1 MILQKLR
8 IENFKRLHDVE
19 IVFPSIGIIGV
30 VGANGAGKSTL
41 FEAILW
47 ALFRPNAVGID
58 NRDVVPRRSVG
69 ATTKV
74 ELTLETDD
82 TVYTISRSLR
92 ITAGGSQRV
101 EASVFKGD
109 DAEPLVTGAN
119 QVSDFVRG
127 TLLRMSSQSFTTT
140 FFTRQK
146 ELAFFGE
153 MGDTERRREMQRLL
167 DMDAIE
173 RAQAKLREERNRER
187 AALTA
192 RTAQLGEENA
202 ARDLDAE
209 LAAAQQA
216 EADVDAR
223 VARLTNEHAR
233 LSAEYDRLATRMES
247 LRATQRQSETLQAE
261 RRAAETAQMAAQA
274 THDDATRRIALLHD
288 RRRRAAE
295 IAPVLAS
302 LPTVE
307 VALRDADAG
316 AAHAQ
321 RVAEGTRDVR
331 EAENAVA
338 QLYAATDA
346 MIADLDALRDLLFDW
361 ETLDDEPPGL
371 TRARALAGQLAAAAP
386 MTVERVKER
395 DALRALMRR
404 ADDATR
410 AAEDARGRTGKRAEL
425 HARLAVIVAGHDPA
439 ARVDQLEREERALTE
454 DVARLET
461 ELTAL
466 RAEHGR
472 YATLM
477 KRWEGTDPDAECP
490 TCGRPF
496 TDADSD
502 IMFASLRRS
511 MESCAVAGKEV
522 GARLDAVRGEGRSV
536 SGALQQERERLR
548 QAQTIAAQRDRAVI
562 EERDATDRATQVQA
576 ALAEALA
583 AAHRRHAP
591 AEKDIAHLESEIAL
605 LERAANAVGPASRL
619 VTQME
624 HGEDRLAALRDALY
638 ALGVATYDGAH
649 HEHLRQERARL
660 IALQSEA
667 ARIDEELRALPA
679 EEERRETAARW
690 IATAAD
696 TVTRVT
702 TELAALAFDPESLV
716 SAEQEA
722 SAAADAANMVQG
734 ELTATMI
741 AAANARNVVERVVA
755 EQTRLAVLK
764 ASVDRLAASVAQF
777 NLMDE
782 GFTDFSVALAA
793 RIQPRLGEYA
803 SDLIERMSNGRYNRL
818 TFDTNY
824 APALYDGDL
833 EKFPVDK
840 FSGGERDIA
849 ALAARIAL
857 SQLLAARGG
866 HAIGFMVLD
875 EVFGS
880 LDNERRTLVLDALA
894 AMRDIIP
901 QLFIIS
907 HVDDVRLSPL
917 MDEVWTVAAQ
927 PEGTSAVLRRDAAD
941 LLLGAAI
948 AAM

>member
-41 FEAILW
+41 FEAMLW
-47 ALFRPNAVGID
+47 ALFRPNAIGID

-69 ATTKV
+69 VTTKV
-74 ELTLETDD
+74 ELTLETDE

-109 DAEPLVTGAN
+109 EVEPLVTGAN
-119 QVSDFVRG
+119 PVSDFVRG
-127 TLLRMSSQSFTTT
+127 TLLRMSPQSFTTT

-173 RAQAKLREERNRER
+173 RAQARLREERNRER
-187 AALTA
+187 SALVA

-209 LAAAQQA
+209 LAIAQQA
-216 EADVDAR
+216 ESEVAAR
-223 VARLTNEHAR
+223 VAVLTEEHGR
-233 LSAEYDRLATRMES
+233 LSADYDRLATLMES
-247 LRATQRQSETLQAE
+247 LRALQRRHEALQAE
-261 RRAAETAQMAAQA
+261 GRAAETAQVAARA
-274 THDDATRRIALLHD
+274 THDDAIRRIALLHD
-288 RRRRAAE
+288 RQRRAAE
-295 IAPVLAS
+295 IAPTLAS
-302 LPTVE
+302 LPAVE
-307 VALRDADAG
+307 AALRDADA
-316 AAHAQ
+316 AALHAQ

-338 QLYAATDA
+338 HLYAATDA
-346 MIADLDALRDLLFDW
+346 MTADLDALRDLLFDW
-361 ETLDDEPPGL
+361 ETLEEEPPGL
-371 TRARALAGQLAAAAP
+371 TRARALAAQLAAAAP

-395 DALRALMRR
+395 DALRALMRS

-410 AAEDARGRTGKRAEL
+410 AAEDAKSRTGKRAEL
-425 HARLAVIVAGHDPA
+425 DARLAVVVAGHDPA
-439 ARVDQLEREERALTE
+439 PRVNQLEREERGLTE

-461 ELTAL
+461 EITAL
-466 RAEHGR
+466 RAEHGK
-472 YATLM
+472 YAALM
-477 KRWEGTDPDAECP
+477 KRWEGAEPDAECP

-496 TDADSD
+496 SDADSD

-511 MESCAVAGKEV
+511 MDSCAVTGKEV
-522 GARLDAVRGEGRSV
+522 GARLEAVRSEGRAV
-536 SGALQQERERLR
+536 SGDLQKERERLR
-548 QAQTIAAQRDRAVI
+548 QAQTIIAQRDRAVI
-562 EERDATDRATQVQA
+562 EERDAIERATQVQA

-591 AEKDIAHLESEIAL
+591 AEKDIAQLEAEIAL

-619 VTQME
+619 VTQIE
-624 HGEDRLAALRDALY
+624 RAEDRLAALRDALR
-638 ALGVATYDGAH
+638 ALGAVTYDGAQ
-649 HEHLRQERARL
+649 HEELRQERVRL
-660 IALQSEA
+660 TSLQTES
-667 ARIDEELRALPA
+667 ARIEEELRALPA
-679 EEERRETAARW
+679 EEERSETAARQ
-690 IATAAD
+690 IADAVATLARVATEQAALGFD
-696 TVTRVT
+696 P
-702 TELAALAFDPESLV
+702 AALAA
-716 SAEQEA
+716 AEQEA
-722 SAAADAANMVQG
+722 SAAADAANVMQG

-741 AAANARNVVERVVA
+741 TAANARNAVERVVA
-755 EQTRLAVLK
+755 EQTRLSVLK
-764 ASVDRLAASVAQF
+764 ASVERLAASVAQF

-782 GFTDFSVALAA
+782 GFTDFSVSLAA

-833 EKFPVDK
+833 EKFPVEK

-917 MDEVWTVAAQ
+917 MDEVWTLAAQ
-927 PEGTSAVLRRDAAD
+927 PDGTSAVLRRDAAD
-941 LLLGAAI
+941 VLLGASI